1 MFVLM
6 VQDNIRDFDRNGL
19 FWDGEWIY
27 VLVVVVVF
35 YIFFGVYLFVG
46 CLVVLLIFMDVFY
59 IVVFFYRLYKYFLY

>member
-46 CLVVLLIFMDVFY
+46 CLVVLLIFKDVFY
-59 IVVFFYRLYKYFLY
+59 IVVFI

>member
-46 CLVVLLIFMDVFY
+46 CLVVLLIFKDVFY
-59 IVVFFYRLYKYFLY
+59 IVVFF